1 MLILLA
7 LCWMRANHLSEA
19 VQPREEAERDRE
31 RDGKD
36 TALSTWGEKA
46 TLREPGLHF
55 LFPGDEAFLVSAET
69 PLGTAPTPGFSQRQV
84 DS

>member
-1 MLILLA
+1 
-7 LCWMRANHLSEA
+7 MRANHLSEA
-19 VQPREEAERDRE
+19 VQSREETE

-36 TALSTWGEKA
+36 TALSTWGKKG

-84 DS
+84 DSKHA

>member
-1 MLILLA
+1 
-7 LCWMRANHLSEA
+7 MRANHLSEA
-19 VQPREEAERDRE
+19 VQSREEAE

-46 TLREPGLHF
+46 TLRAPGLHF

-69 PLGTAPTPGFSQRQV
+69 PLGTAPTPDFIQ
-84 DS
+84 

>member
-1 MLILLA
+1 M
-7 LCWMRANHLSEA
+7 CANHLSEA
-19 VQPREEAERDRE
+19 VQSREERRSETE

-36 TALSTWGEKA
+36 TALYTWGEKA

-69 PLGTAPTPGFSQRQV
+69 PLGTAPTPGFSQ
-84 DS
+84 